1 MTLSPCILNSR
12 QPPSG
17 LQQADWSVH
26 KHRQSRE
33 SQSSEILIIFH
44 LHIPLADAFIQ
55 RGVRQAIHHKDAN
68 KLGMHDIIGP
78 IMGLNVNIE
87 VLILLKGRVPGT
99 NMAPVPM

>member
-17 LQQADWSVH
+17 LQQADWSEH
-26 KHRQSRE
+26 KHGQSRE

-68 KLGMHDIIGP
+68 KLGMHDIIGADNGVKCKYRSANP
-78 IMGLNVNIE
+78 S
-87 VLILLKGRVPGT
+87 
-99 NMAPVPM
+99 